1 MQGLCLCR
9 FPNFFIRTKQAL
21 CSNGLS
27 VYSVDVPTRRISTRF
42 SVLTAVFVIAGISAA
57 QVVPAA
63 APSSATAGIFPLSEV
78 HRGLHGVAYTVFEGT
93 QPEAMDVEILGL
105 LKNAL
110 GPNQDMIL
118 ARLQGSKP
126 EYTGV
131 VAGMSGSPVYI
142 DGKLLGALSYRIG
155 QFSKEPI
162 AGITPIA
169 EMLAVNGKDEPAS
182 DPSNVQRAAAAIWM
196 PGATSQSISDRGL
209 SPQSSVAVAGDASD
223 IHPIETPLVLSG
235 FSPEAVKFFQE
246 HVSVMGLMPVAGVG
260 GSTPDGVNSEPGPPL
275 LPGSAVSA
283 LLVRGDL
290 EIAATCTV
298 TYVDPHQ
305 VLACGHPITRYGNV
319 SIPMTKTDVV
329 TTLASPLNSFK
340 IVNTTQTIGAFT
352 EDRSSAIRGVPGESA
367 RMIPV
372 TIHTHG
378 LRDHTLHLEVVDN
391 PDITPGALMV
401 SLYESLLETNS
412 YSEELTYNLRG
423 TVSID
428 GYPALHLNSFIAPT
442 EQLPSA
448 MRAALTVGL
457 RFQTVYGNSARLRNI
472 QRIDLDVDS
481 LPGRRSIQLE
491 RAQAAQ
497 PSAHPGDT
505 IMVEATLRPFRGDAK
520 NVRIPIPI
528 PLTLQPGSLRILLS
542 DGGTLDRL
550 TGASS
555 GSEAPTEFSS
565 VIHQMNSVH
574 EDDQLYV
581 TLLLPNAQAVVDGRT
596 LTSIPISMANV
607 LEPLRTN
614 RSLSLNG
621 ESVVPVTSIP
631 VDAMLTGMQVV
642 SVEIE

>member
-1 MQGLCLCR
+1 MS
-9 FPNFFIRTKQAL
+9 I
-21 CSNGLS
+21 S
-27 VYSVDVPTRRISTRF
+27 RISTH
-42 SVLTAVFVIAGISAA
+42 LTAFFLAAGSLVA
-57 QVVPAA
+57 QVNPATP
-63 APSSATAGIFPLSEV
+63 PSSATAGIYPLAQV

-93 QPEAMDVEILGL
+93 QPEAMDVEILGV
-105 LKNAL
+105 LKNVL
-110 GPNQDMIL
+110 GPDQDMIL
-118 ARLQGSKP
+118 ARLHGSKP

-169 EMLAVNGKDEPAS
+169 EMLAVNGSPNAS
-182 DPSNVQRAAAAIWM
+182 MWTAQAADHTDASSSLPVAAA
-196 PGATSQSISDRGL
+196 TE
-209 SPQSSVAVAGDASD
+209 
-223 IHPIETPLVLSG
+223 IHPIETPLLLSG

-246 HVSVMGLMPVAGVG
+246 HVSVMGLTPVAGLG
-260 GSTPDGVNSEPGPPL
+260 GNASGDGHMDSSPL

-290 EIAATCTV
+290 EVAATCTV

-319 SIPMTKTDVV
+319 SIPMTKADVV
-329 TTLASPLNSFK
+329 ATLASPLNAFK
-340 IVNTTQTIGAFT
+340 IVNTTQTVGAFT

-367 RMIPV
+367 HMIPV
-372 TIHTHG
+372 VIHTRG
-378 LRDHTLHLEVVDN
+378 GPRDHTLHIEVVDN

-412 YSEELTYNLRG
+412 YSEELTYELRG
-423 TVSID
+423 TVTID
-428 GYPALHLNSFIAPT
+428 GYPPLHLDTLIAPT

-448 MRAALTVGL
+448 LRAALTVGQ
-457 RFQTVYGNSARLRNI
+457 RFQTVYGNSARVRNI

-491 RAQAAQ
+491 RAQATQ
-497 PSAHPGDT
+497 PAARPGDT
-505 IMVEATLRPFRGDAK
+505 VMVEATLRPFRGETR
-520 NVRIPIPI
+520 NIRIPIPL
-528 PLTLQPGSLRILLS
+528 PLTLNPGPLRILLS
-542 DGGTLDRL
+542 DGPTLDRL
-550 TGASS
+550 TTSSPASE
-555 GSEAPTEFSS
+555 GPLELSS
-565 VIHQMNSVH
+565 IIHQMNAAH
-574 EDDQLYV
+574 TDDRLYV

-596 LTSIPISMANV
+596 LASIPISMANV

-614 RSLSLNG
+614 RGISLNG

-631 VDAMLTGMQVV
+631 MDAMLTGMQVV
-642 SVEIE
+642 SLEVQ

>member
-1 MQGLCLCR
+1 
-9 FPNFFIRTKQAL
+9 
-21 CSNGLS
+21 
-27 VYSVDVPTRRISTRF
+27 
-42 SVLTAVFVIAGISAA
+42 
-57 QVVPAA
+57 
-63 APSSATAGIFPLSEV
+63 LSEV

-93 QPEAMDVEILGL
+93 QPETMDVEILGV
-105 LKNAL
+105 LKNVL
-110 GPNQDMIL
+110 GPDQDMIL
-118 ARLQGSKP
+118 ARLHGSKP

-169 EMLAVNGKDEPAS
+169 EMLAVNGDNAGRNAGN
-182 DPSNVQRAAAAIWM
+182 PSAAIWTA
-196 PGATSQSISDRGL
+196 GITTQSTTSSFAA
-209 SPQSSVAVAGDASD
+209 PVADSTD

-235 FSPEAVKFFQE
+235 FSPEAVRFFQE
-246 HVSVMGLMPVAGVG
+246 HVAITGLMPVAGLG
-260 GSTPDGVNSEPGPPL
+260 GSSSDDGHIDSSAPL

-298 TYVDPHQ
+298 TYVDPKQ
-305 VLACGHPITRYGNV
+305 VLACGHPITRYGDV
-319 SIPMTKTDVV
+319 SIPMTKADVV
-329 TTLASPLNSFK
+329 ATLASPLNSFK

-378 LRDHTLHLEVVDN
+378 GLRDRTLHMEVIDN
-391 PDITPGALMV
+391 PDITPGAVMV

-412 YSEELTYNLRG
+412 YSEELTYELRG
-423 TVSID
+423 TVAID
-428 GYPALHLNSFIAPT
+428 GYPPLHLDSLIAPT

-448 MRAALTVGL
+448 LRAALTVGQ
-457 RFQTVYGNSARLRNI
+457 RFQTVYGNSARVRNI
-472 QRIDLDVDS
+472 QSIELNIDS

-491 RAQAAQ
+491 RAQATQ
-497 PSAHPGDT
+497 PAAHPGDT
-505 IMVEATLRPFRGDAK
+505 VMVEATLRPFRGEPK
-520 NVRIPIPI
+520 NLRIPIPL
-528 PLTLQPGSLRILLS
+528 PLTLNPGPLRILLS
-542 DGGTLDRL
+542 DGATLDRL
-550 TGASS
+550 TNASS
-555 GSEAPTEFSS
+555 SNEGPLELSS
-565 VIHQMNSVH
+565 IIHQMNAAH
-574 EDDQLYV
+574 GDDRLYV

-596 LTSIPISMANV
+596 LASIPISMANV

-614 RSLSLNG
+614 RGISLNG

-631 VDAMLTGMQVV
+631 VEAMLSGMQVV
-642 SVEIE
+642 SVEVE

>member
-1 MQGLCLCR
+1 M
-9 FPNFFIRTKQAL
+9 
-21 CSNGLS
+21 
-27 VYSVDVPTRRISTRF
+27 
-42 SVLTAVFVIAGISAA
+42 
-57 QVVPAA
+57 
-63 APSSATAGIFPLSEV
+63 SEV

-93 QPEAMDVEILGL
+93 QPEAMDVEILGV
-105 LKNAL
+105 LKNVL
-110 GPNQDMIL
+110 GPDQDMIL
-118 ARLQGSKP
+118 ARLHGSKP

-169 EMLAVNGKDEPAS
+169 EMLAVNGTPKPAI
-182 DPSNVQRAAAAIWM
+182 NTAMWM
-196 PGATSQSISDRGL
+196 PGNASQSAAA
-209 SPQSSVAVAGDASD
+209 SSAPTAVADVTD
-223 IHPIETPLVLSG
+223 IHPIETPLLLSG

-246 HVSVMGLMPVAGVG
+246 HVSVMGLTPVAGIG
-260 GSTPDGVNSEPGPPL
+260 GSSSADGHMDSSSPL

-305 VLACGHPITRYGNV
+305 VLACGHPITRYGDV
-319 SIPMTKTDVV
+319 SIPMTKADVV
-329 TTLASPLNSFK
+329 ATLASPLNSFK

-352 EDRSSAIRGVPGESA
+352 EDRSSAIRGVPGEPA

-372 TIHTHG
+372 VIHTHG
-378 LRDHTLHLEVVDN
+378 GLRDRTLHMEVIDN
-391 PDITPGALMV
+391 PDITPGAVMV

-412 YSEELTYNLRG
+412 YSEELTYELRG
-423 TVSID
+423 TVAID
-428 GYPALHLNSFIAPT
+428 GYPLLHLDSLIAPT

-448 MRAALTVGL
+448 LRAALTVGQ
-457 RFQTVYGNSARLRNI
+457 RFQTVYGNSARVRNI
-472 QRIDLDVDS
+472 ERIDLDIDS

-491 RAQAAQ
+491 RAQASQ
-497 PSAHPGDT
+497 PAAHPGDT
-505 IMVEATLRPFRGDAK
+505 VIVEATLRPFRGETR
-520 NVRIPIPI
+520 NVRIPIPL
-528 PLTLQPGSLRILLS
+528 PLTLNPGPLRILLS

-550 TGASS
+550 TTASS
-555 GSEAPTEFSS
+555 SNEGPLELSS
-565 VIHQMNSVH
+565 IIHQMNAAH
-574 EDDQLYV
+574 QDDRLYV

-596 LTSIPISMANV
+596 LASIPISMANV

-614 RSLSLNG
+614 RGISLNG

-631 VDAMLTGMQVV
+631 VEAMLSGMQVV

>member
-1 MQGLCLCR
+1 VS
-9 FPNFFIRTKQAL
+9 I
-21 CSNGLS
+21 S
-27 VYSVDVPTRRISTRF
+27 RISTWI
-42 SVLTAVFVIAGISAA
+42 SVLTAVFVLPGSLSAQA
-57 QVVPAA
+57 SPVTP
-63 APSSATAGIFPLSEV
+63 PPSATAGIFPLSEV

-93 QPEAMDVEILGL
+93 QPEAMDVEILGV
-105 LKNAL
+105 LKNVL
-110 GPNQDMIL
+110 GPDQDMIL
-118 ARLQGSKP
+118 ARLHGSKP

-169 EMLAVNGKDEPAS
+169 EMLAVNGRNAG
-182 DPSNVQRAAAAIWM
+182 NTNAAMWSAGTSAQSTTSSLSG
-196 PGATSQSISDRGL
+196 PGPT
-209 SPQSSVAVAGDASD
+209 PVADSTD

-235 FSPEAVKFFQE
+235 FSPEAVRFFQE
-246 HVSVMGLMPVAGVG
+246 HVSVMGLTPVAGLG
-260 GSTPDGVNSEPGPPL
+260 GSSSDDGHIDSSSAPL

-298 TYVDPHQ
+298 TYVDPKQ
-305 VLACGHPITRYGNV
+305 VLACGHPITRYGDV
-319 SIPMTKTDVV
+319 SIPMTKADVV
-329 TTLASPLNSFK
+329 ATLASPLNSFK

-378 LRDHTLHLEVVDN
+378 GLRDRTLHMEVIDN
-391 PDITPGALMV
+391 PDITPGAVMV

-412 YSEELTYNLRG
+412 YSEELTYELKG
-423 TVSID
+423 TVAID
-428 GYPALHLNSFIAPT
+428 GYPPLHLDSFIAPT

-448 MRAALTVGL
+448 LRAALTVGQ
-457 RFQTVYGNSARLRNI
+457 RFQTVYGNSARVRNI
-472 QRIDLDVDS
+472 QSIDLNIDS

-491 RAQAAQ
+491 RAQATQ
-497 PSAHPGDT
+497 PAAHPGDT
-505 IMVEATLRPFRGDAK
+505 VMVEATLRPFRGEPK
-520 NVRIPIPI
+520 NLRIPIPI
-528 PLTLQPGSLRILLS
+528 PLTLNPGPLRILLS
-542 DGGTLDRL
+542 DGATLDRL
-550 TGASS
+550 TTTSS
-555 GSEAPTEFSS
+555 SNEGPLELSS
-565 VIHQMNSVH
+565 IIHQMNSAH
-574 EDDQLYV
+574 GDDRLYV

-596 LTSIPISMANV
+596 LASIPISMANV

-614 RSLSLNG
+614 RGISLNG

-631 VDAMLTGMQVV
+631 VEAMLSGMQVV

>member
-1 MQGLCLCR
+1 M
-9 FPNFFIRTKQAL
+9 
-21 CSNGLS
+21 
-27 VYSVDVPTRRISTRF
+27 
-42 SVLTAVFVIAGISAA
+42 TAVFLGAGSLVA
-57 QVVPAA
+57 QVGPAA
-63 APSSATAGIFPLSEV
+63 PPSSATAGVFPLAEV

-93 QPEAMDVEILGL
+93 QPEAMDVEILGV
-105 LKNAL
+105 LKNVL
-110 GPNQDMIL
+110 GPGQDMIL
-118 ARLQGSKP
+118 ARLKGSKP

-169 EMLAVNGKDEPAS
+169 EMLAVNGTAEPAT
-182 DPSNVQRAAAAIWM
+182 WM
-196 PGATSQSISDRGL
+196 HTTSQLNAGEAH
-209 SPQSSVAVAGDASD
+209 SSATATADAAD

-235 FSPEAVKFFQE
+235 FSPDAVKFFQD
-246 HVSVMGLMPVAGVG
+246 HVSIMGGMPVAGLG
-260 GSTPDGVNSEPGPPL
+260 GSAPESAHDGTPGDTGPPL

-319 SIPMTKTDVV
+319 SIPMTKADVV
-329 TTLASPLNSFK
+329 ATLASPLNSFK

-372 TIHTHG
+372 AIHTHG
-378 LRDHTLHLEVVDN
+378 GLCDRTLHVEVIDN

-412 YSEELTYNLRG
+412 YSEELTYSLRG
-423 TVSID
+423 TVSIE
-428 GYPALHLNSFIAPT
+428 GYPPLHVDSLIAPT
-442 EQLPSA
+442 DQLPSA
-448 MRAALTVGL
+448 MRAALTVGQ
-457 RFQTVYGNSARLRNI
+457 RFQAVYGNSARVRNI

-491 RAQAAQ
+491 RAQATQ
-497 PSAHPGDT
+497 PAAHAGDT
-505 IMVEATLRPFRGDAK
+505 VMIEATLRPFRGDTK
-520 NVRIPIPI
+520 NLRIPIPL
-528 PLTLQPGSLRILLS
+528 PLTLNPGPLRILLS
-542 DGGTLDRL
+542 DGATLDRL
-550 TGASS
+550 TSTTSATEGPIELSS
-555 GSEAPTEFSS
+555 I
-565 VIHQMNSVH
+565 IHQMNSAH
-574 EDDQLYV
+574 EDDKLYV

-596 LTSIPISMANV
+596 LASIPISMANV

-614 RSLSLNG
+614 RGISLNG

-631 VDAMLTGMQVV
+631 VDAMLSGMQVV

>member
-1 MQGLCLCR
+1 M
-9 FPNFFIRTKQAL
+9 
-21 CSNGLS
+21 
-27 VYSVDVPTRRISTRF
+27 
-42 SVLTAVFVIAGISAA
+42 
-57 QVVPAA
+57 
-63 APSSATAGIFPLSEV
+63 
-78 HRGLHGVAYTVFEGT
+78 AYTVFEGT
-93 QPEAMDVEILGL
+93 QPEAMDVEILGV
-105 LKNAL
+105 LKNVL
-110 GPNQDMIL
+110 GPDQDMIL
-118 ARLQGSKP
+118 ARLHGSKP

-169 EMLAVNGKDEPAS
+169 EMLAVNGTAEPE
-182 DPSNVQRAAAAIWM
+182 VLRAGSGPMWK
-196 PGATSQSISDRGL
+196 PGASTN
-209 SPQSSVAVAGDASD
+209 AVTATGDATD

-235 FSPEAVKFFQE
+235 FSPEAVRFFQE
-246 HVSVMGLMPVAGVG
+246 HVSVMGLTPVAGLG
-260 GSTPDGVNSEPGPPL
+260 GSAPDDGKADSSAPL

-319 SIPMTKTDVV
+319 SIPMTKAEVV
-329 TTLASPLNSFK
+329 ATLASPLNSFK

-372 TIHTHG
+372 AIHTHG
-378 LRDHTLHLEVVDN
+378 GLRDRTLHMEVIDN
-391 PDITPGALMV
+391 PDITPGAIMV

-412 YSEELTYNLRG
+412 YSEELTYELRG
-423 TVSID
+423 TVAID
-428 GYPALHLNSFIAPT
+428 GYPLLHLDSLIAPT

-448 MRAALTVGL
+448 LRAALTVGQ
-457 RFQTVYGNSARLRNI
+457 RFQTVYGNSARVRNI
-472 QRIDLDVDS
+472 QRIDLDIDS

-491 RAQAAQ
+491 RAQATQ
-497 PSAHPGDT
+497 PAAHPGDT
-505 IMVEATLRPFRGDAK
+505 VMVEATLRPFRGEPK
-520 NVRIPIPI
+520 NLRIPIPL
-528 PLTLQPGSLRILLS
+528 PLTLNPGPLRILLS
-542 DGGTLDRL
+542 DGPTLDRL
-550 TGASS
+550 TAPSS
-555 GSEAPTEFSS
+555 SSEGPLELSS
-565 VIHQMNSVH
+565 IIHQMNAVH
-574 EDDQLYV
+574 QDDRLYV

-596 LTSIPISMANV
+596 LASIPISMANV

-614 RSLSLNG
+614 RGIALNG

-631 VDAMLTGMQVV
+631 VEAMLSGMQVV

>member
-1 MQGLCLCR
+1 M
-9 FPNFFIRTKQAL
+9 
-21 CSNGLS
+21 
-27 VYSVDVPTRRISTRF
+27 
-42 SVLTAVFVIAGISAA
+42 TAVFLLAGSLVA
-57 QVVPAA
+57 QVGPATP
-63 APSSATAGIFPLSEV
+63 PSSATAGVFPLAEV

-93 QPEAMDVEILGL
+93 QPEAMDVEILGV
-105 LKNAL
+105 LKNVL
-110 GPNQDMIL
+110 GPGQDMIL
-118 ARLQGSKP
+118 ARLKGSKP

-169 EMLAVNGKDEPAS
+169 EMLAVNGTTEPAT
-182 DPSNVQRAAAAIWM
+182 WM
-196 PGATSQSISDRGL
+196 HTTSQLNSGEAH
-209 SPQSSVAVAGDASD
+209 SSATGTADATD
-223 IHPIETPLVLSG
+223 IHPIETPLALSG
-235 FSPEAVKFFQE
+235 FSPDAVKFFQD
-246 HVSVMGLMPVAGVG
+246 HVSIMGAMPVAGLG
-260 GSTPDGVNSEPGPPL
+260 GSAPESAHDGTAGDPGPPL

-319 SIPMTKTDVV
+319 SIPMTKADVV
-329 TTLASPLNSFK
+329 ATLASPLNSFK

-372 TIHTHG
+372 AIHTHG
-378 LRDHTLHLEVVDN
+378 GLRDRTLHVEVIDN

-412 YSEELTYNLRG
+412 YSEELTYSLRG
-423 TVSID
+423 TVSIE
-428 GYPALHLNSFIAPT
+428 GYPPLHVDSLIAPT
-442 EQLPSA
+442 DQLPSA
-448 MRAALTVGL
+448 MRAALTVGQ
-457 RFQTVYGNSARLRNI
+457 RFQAVYGNSARVRNI

-491 RAQAAQ
+491 RAQATQ
-497 PSAHPGDT
+497 PAAHAGDT
-505 IMVEATLRPFRGDAK
+505 VMVEATLRPFRGDTK
-520 NVRIPIPI
+520 NLRIPIPL
-528 PLTLQPGSLRILLS
+528 PLTLNPGPLRILLS
-542 DGGTLDRL
+542 DGPTLDRL
-550 TGASS
+550 TSTTSATEGPIELSS
-555 GSEAPTEFSS
+555 I
-565 VIHQMNSVH
+565 IHQMNSAH
-574 EDDQLYV
+574 EDDKLYV

-596 LTSIPISMANV
+596 LSSIPISMANV

-614 RSLSLNG
+614 RGISLNG

-631 VDAMLTGMQVV
+631 VDAMLSGMQVV
-642 SVEIE
+642 SIEIE

>member
-1 MQGLCLCR
+1 M
-9 FPNFFIRTKQAL
+9 
-21 CSNGLS
+21 
-27 VYSVDVPTRRISTRF
+27 
-42 SVLTAVFVIAGISAA
+42 
-57 QVVPAA
+57 
-63 APSSATAGIFPLSEV
+63 
-78 HRGLHGVAYTVFEGT
+78 AYTVFEGT
-93 QPEAMDVEILGL
+93 QPEAMDVEILGV
-105 LKNAL
+105 LKNVL
-110 GPNQDMIL
+110 GPDQDMIL
-118 ARLQGSKP
+118 ARLHGSKP

-169 EMLAVNGKDEPAS
+169 EMLAVNGTAEPEVLRAGSGPMWKPEAS
-182 DPSNVQRAAAAIWM
+182 TNAVT
-196 PGATSQSISDRGL
+196 AT
-209 SPQSSVAVAGDASD
+209 GDATD

-235 FSPEAVKFFQE
+235 FSPEAVRFFQE
-246 HVSVMGLMPVAGVG
+246 HVSVMGLTPVAGLG
-260 GSTPDGVNSEPGPPL
+260 GSAPDDGKADSSAPL

-319 SIPMTKTDVV
+319 SIPMTKAEVV
-329 TTLASPLNSFK
+329 ATLASPLNSFK

-372 TIHTHG
+372 AIHTHG
-378 LRDHTLHLEVVDN
+378 GLRDRTLHMEVIDN
-391 PDITPGALMV
+391 PDITPGAIMV

-412 YSEELTYNLRG
+412 YSEELTYELRG
-423 TVSID
+423 TVAID
-428 GYPALHLNSFIAPT
+428 GYPLLHLDSLIAPT

-448 MRAALTVGL
+448 LRAALTVGQ
-457 RFQTVYGNSARLRNI
+457 RFQTVYGNSARVRNI
-472 QRIDLDVDS
+472 QRIDLDIDS

-491 RAQAAQ
+491 RAQATQ
-497 PSAHPGDT
+497 PAAHPGDT
-505 IMVEATLRPFRGDAK
+505 VMVEATLRPFRGEPK
-520 NVRIPIPI
+520 NLRIPIPL
-528 PLTLQPGSLRILLS
+528 PLTLNPGPLRILLS
-542 DGGTLDRL
+542 DGPTLDRL
-550 TGASS
+550 TAPSS
-555 GSEAPTEFSS
+555 SSEGPLELSS
-565 VIHQMNSVH
+565 IIHQMNAVH
-574 EDDQLYV
+574 QDDRLYV

-596 LTSIPISMANV
+596 LASIPISMANV

-614 RSLSLNG
+614 RGIALNG

-631 VDAMLTGMQVV
+631 VEAMLSGMQVV

>member
-1 MQGLCLCR
+1 MS
-9 FPNFFIRTKQAL
+9 T
-21 CSNGLS
+21 S
-27 VYSVDVPTRRISTRF
+27 RISTRF
-42 SVLTAVFVIAGISAA
+42 SILTAVFVLAGSLVA
-57 QVVPAA
+57 QVGPATP
-63 APSSATAGIFPLSEV
+63 PSSATAGVFPLAEV

-93 QPEAMDVEILGL
+93 QPEAMDVEILGV
-105 LKNAL
+105 LKNVL
-110 GPNQDMIL
+110 GPEQDMIL
-118 ARLQGSKP
+118 ARLKGSKP

-169 EMLAVNGKDEPAS
+169 EMLAVNGTAKPAT
-182 DPSNVQRAAAAIWM
+182 WM
-196 PGATSQSISDRGL
+196 HTTDTTSRL
-209 SPQSSVAVAGDASD
+209 NAEGDARSSATATADATD

-246 HVSVMGLMPVAGVG
+246 HVSMMGLMPVAGLG
-260 GSTPDGVNSEPGPPL
+260 GSAPDGLKSDPGPPL
-275 LPGSAVSA
+275 VPGSAVSA

-319 SIPMTKTDVV
+319 SIPMTKADVV
-329 TTLASPLNSFK
+329 ATLASPLNSFK

-372 TIHTHG
+372 AIHTHG
-378 LRDHTLHLEVVDN
+378 GVRDRTLHVEVIDN

-412 YSEELTYNLRG
+412 YSEELTYELRG
-423 TVSID
+423 TVSIE
-428 GYPALHLNSFIAPT
+428 GYPALHVDSLIAPT
-442 EQLPSA
+442 DQLPSA
-448 MRAALTVGL
+448 MRAALTVGQ
-457 RFQTVYGNSARLRNI
+457 RFQAVYGNSARVRNI

-491 RAQAAQ
+491 RAQATQ
-497 PSAHPGDT
+497 PAAHAGDT
-505 IMVEATLRPFRGDAK
+505 VMVEATLRPFRGDTR
-520 NVRIPIPI
+520 NLRIPIPL
-528 PLTLQPGSLRILLS
+528 PLTLNPGPLRILLS
-542 DGGTLDRL
+542 DGATLDRL
-550 TGASS
+550 TSTTSATEGPLELSS
-555 GSEAPTEFSS
+555 I
-565 VIHQMNSVH
+565 IHQMNSVH
-574 EDDQLYV
+574 EDDKLYV

-596 LTSIPISMANV
+596 LASIPISMANV

-614 RSLSLNG
+614 RGISLNG

-631 VDAMLTGMQVV
+631 VDAMLSGMQVV
-642 SVEIE
+642 SIEIE